1 MTAISI
7 QNHKDKTEFFVSQ
20 FNRFE
25 RRLSAKEPV
34 WLREI
39 RKEAIARFE
48 ALGFPTN
55 KTEEWRNANLK
66 PLLEREFALATEPA
80 EIDPRIIA
88 EFDYPAMDAVRLTFV
103 NGRFVEKFSSLDAL
117 PAGVQAGSL
126 AAALNEDP
134 AWLESFL
141 ARKGS
146 YEENAFAALNTA
158 FFTDGAYIH
167 FSRKAEIEKPIHLLY
182 LSTAKGDSPILFPR
196 TLIVAG
202 EGSRGTIVET
212 YAGTG
217 GAYWNNPLTEALAGE
232 DSRIE
237 HSKIQREDAAA
248 HHISTTQIHLDRHSA
263 YKHNSVMFGGAFTRN
278 DLSSV
283 LDGEDVENI
292 MYGLYLAGERQ
303 IMDNNTKI
311 IHAKPHGHSWEL
323 YKGILADKAK
333 SVFRGRI
340 RVEKDAQKTDA
351 KQSNRNLLLS
361 ENAETSSM
369 PQLEIYADDVKCT
382 HGSTTGQL
390 DEEALFYLRS
400 RGIDLASARTLLTY
414 AFASEIVKEIG
425 VEAIREKLDE
435 IIRGGILS
443 PAREKEQEK

>member
-7 QNHKDKTEFFVSQ
+7 QNHEDKKEFFVSQ
-20 FNRFE
+20 FDQFE
-25 RRLSAKEPV
+25 RRLSATEPV

-48 ALGFPTN
+48 ALGFPSAR
-55 KTEEWRNANLK
+55 TEEWRSANLK
-66 PLLEREFALATEPA
+66 PLLECEFALASEPA
-80 EIDPRIIA
+80 DVDSRMVE

-103 NGRFVEKFSSLDAL
+103 NGRFVEKLSSLKAIPD
-117 PAGVQAGSL
+117 GVQVGSL

-146 YEENAFAALNTA
+146 YEDNAFAALNTA
-158 FFTDGAYIH
+158 FFQDGAYIH
-167 FSRKAEIEKPIHLLY
+167 ISRKAEIDKPIHLLY
-182 LSTAKGDSPILFPR
+182 LTTAETESPIIFPR

-202 EGSRGTIVET
+202 EGSRGTIVES
-212 YAGTG
+212 YAGSG
-217 GAYWNNPLTEALAGE
+217 GAYWNNPLTETLAGE
-232 DSRIE
+232 GSRIE
-237 HSKIQREDAAA
+237 HIKIQREAAA
-248 HHISTTQIHLDRHSA
+248 AYHISSTQIHLDRHSA

-283 LDGEDVENI
+283 LDGEGVENI
-292 MYGLYLAGERQ
+292 MYGLYLANERQ
-303 IMDNNTKI
+303 VMDNNTKI
-311 IHAKPHGHSWEL
+311 IHAKPNCHSWEM
-323 YKGILADKAK
+323 YKGILDDKAK
-333 SVFRGRI
+333 GVFRGRI

-390 DEEALFYLRS
+390 DDEALFYLRT
-400 RGIDLASARTLLTY
+400 RGIDAASARTLLTY

-443 PAREKEQEK
+443 PTREKEQ